1 MAESASIFILATDN
15 HAYLS
20 LRLAV
25 MPAVRER
32 IKQQDLGDEMVAGTA
47 TCLEWRGLSMMSIA
61 VPVRVEVHP
70 RFAALEPL
78 TKEFVRNLVIQERLD
93 GVHKCDS
100 AHRWEGLA
108 YIPIP
113 RKLADP
119 QTPTIVAW
127 QAATFEVSPTGH
139 LHGMDKP
146 LRAVCPV
153 WARQISKIRVSSSRL
168 EGV

>member
-15 HAYLS
+15 QAYFS

-25 MPAVRER
+25 TPEMRER
-32 IKQQDLGDEMVAGTA
+32 INRQDLGDEMVAGTA
-47 TCLEWRGLSMMSIA
+47 TRLESRGLSMTSIA

-78 TKEFVRNLVIQERLD
+78 TKEFVRNLVIQEQLD
-93 GVHKCDS
+93 GAHECDS
-100 AHRWEGLA
+100 AHGWEGLA
-108 YIPIP
+108 YIPVP

-119 QTPTIVAW
+119 QTPTAVAR

-153 WARQISKIRVSSSRL
+153 WARQISRIRVSSSML